1 MRTTHFAPSI
11 ALALLV
17 MASHATLAQ
26 DETAPAKGEA
36 VVVVQGEAAV
46 VQDEMARQRLTPA
59 DTSSFR
65 ATLHLRLVMLPTFV
79 TIIAIRAGIRDA
91 RDGHPAFLW
100 GLIALPAQRKAR
112 LLSARSH
119 ISRIFIVACVLDTI
133 YQVAFLRAFYPIQV
147 LIVAIG
153 CAILSYVLISGPTT
167 RIVRCCSVGSG
178 PSQPSGPKR
187 SEGERSDD

>member
-65 ATLHLRLVMLPTFV
+65 ATLHSFIDACNDVYDLAGRKLVRLC
-79 TIIAIRAGIRDA
+79 
-91 RDGHPAFLW
+91 FLV
-100 GLIALPAQRKAR
+100 
-112 LLSARSH
+112 LSASA
-119 ISRIFIVACVLDTI
+119 S
-133 YQVAFLRAFYPIQV
+133 
-147 LIVAIG
+147 
-153 CAILSYVLISGPTT
+153 
-167 RIVRCCSVGSG
+167 
-178 PSQPSGPKR
+178 
-187 SEGERSDD
+187 SDST